1 VARPR
6 STRQVRFGD
15 RRAIIA
21 VITIVGLI
29 EAATFLGI
37 WTKHRSTAITPAAAS
52 PPVNVLLITVD
63 TLRADAIG
71 AYGNSRASTPAIDRL
86 AAAGVRFDA
95 AHAHNV
101 VTLPSHANILSG
113 RYPFA
118 HGVRDNAG
126 FRFPQTMDTLA
137 TILKSRGYRTGAF
150 VSAFPVVSRF
160 GLARGFDEYDD
171 RLSSAARPAFLEQER
186 AGTETVARARAWLDR
201 EPGKPS
207 FCWVHLYEPHYPYA
221 PPEPFASTF
230 RDNPY
235 AGDVAAADAAVGRL
249 IDPLMN
255 AGATAR
261 TVVVFTA
268 DHGESLGEHGEAT
281 HGIFAYEATL
291 RVPLI
296 VYAPGTLTPA
306 VKTDAR
312 HIDILPTVLHLLSIP
327 IPVSLDGRDLFGP
340 EASGADATRSYFEA
354 FSGALNRGWAPIRGV
369 LDHGLKYIDLPIPEL
384 YDLHADP
391 GEARNLAGDRR
402 DEVKALKAAVD
413 AFPRDAPRTGVA
425 EDPGTSAQL
434 RSLGYVSGHEAI
446 RQHYTEA
453 DDPKKLI
460 GIDAELQEIVGAY
473 LAGRGP
479 EALEKAKVLTA
490 QQPRMAIGWLEL
502 AHLARESGDLK
513 GAIVALQRA
522 HALNSSNT
530 ETASLLG
537 GYLTQDGRAADAV
550 SLLSPYAAGQDADID
565 VLTTLALAQARTG
578 HADEARRLL
587 ARARAADPSNAMVL
601 VNEGTIEMMAG
612 RRDAARRAFESALA
626 LDSTVARAHSS
637 LGAVAIDEG
646 KVDEAIVHWRAAVA
660 QDPAE
665 FGPIFALGVAQA
677 RAGRV
682 TEARACLTFFADEA
696 PATRYGPQI
705 AQAKAWLGRGR

>member
-1 VARPR
+1 M
-6 STRQVRFGD
+6 
-15 RRAIIA
+15 RRTLLAVVLII
-21 VITIVGLI
+21 GLL
-29 EAATFLGI
+29 EATTFFGI
-37 WTKHRSTAITPAAAS
+37 WKHRSAAGTPAARA
-52 PPVNVLLITVD
+52 PLANVLLITVD

-86 AAAGVRFDA
+86 AAGGVRFDA

-126 FRFPQTMDTLA
+126 FRFPQTMETLA
-137 TILKSRGYRTGAF
+137 TMLKSRGYRTGAF

-186 AGTETVARARAWLDR
+186 AGVETVARARAWLDGD
-201 EPGKPS
+201 PGKPT

-221 PPEPFASTF
+221 PPEPYASRF

-235 AGDVAAADAAVGRL
+235 AGDVAAADAAVGQL
-249 IDPLMN
+249 IEPLLT
-255 AGATAR
+255 AGASGTL
-261 TVVVFTA
+261 VVFTA

-296 VYAPGTLTPA
+296 FYAPGTLTPA
-306 VKTDAR
+306 VKTEAR

-327 IPVSLDGRDLFGP
+327 APPSLDGRDLFGP
-340 EASGADATRSYFEA
+340 ESSGADASRSYFEA
-354 FSGALNRGWAPIRGV
+354 FSGALNRGWAPIRGLV
-369 LDHGLKYIDLPIPEL
+369 DRQLKYIDLPIPEL

-391 GEARNLAGDRR
+391 REEHNLAGERPD
-402 DEVKALKAAVD
+402 DVKALKASLNAL
-413 AFPRDAPRTGVA
+413 PRGATQTPVA

-446 RQHYTEA
+446 REHYTAA

-460 GIDAELQEIVGAY
+460 GIDGELQAIVSAY

-479 EALEKAKVLTA
+479 EALEKAKALTA
-490 QQPRMAIGWLEL
+490 RQPRMAIGWLEL

-522 HALNSSNT
+522 HALNTSNT

-537 GYLTQDGRAADAV
+537 GYLTQDGRATDAV
-550 SLLSPYAAGQDADID
+550 TLLSPYAAGLDPDVD

-578 HADEARRLL
+578 KADDARHLI
-587 ARARAADPSNAMVL
+587 ARARAADPTNAMLL
-601 VNEGTIEMMAG
+601 VNEGTVEMIAG
-612 RRDAARRAFESALA
+612 RRDVARRAFESALA
-626 LDSTVARAHSS
+626 LDSTLARAHSS

-646 KVDEAIVHWRAAVA
+646 KIDDATVHWRAAVA
-660 QDPAE
+660 QDPGE

-677 RAGRV
+677 RAGRMA
-682 TEARACLTFFADEA
+682 EARACLTFFANEA
-696 PATRYGPQI
+696 PPARYGPQI
-705 AQAKAWLGRGR
+705 AQARSWLGR

>member
-1 VARPR
+1 M
-6 STRQVRFGD
+6 
-15 RRAIIA
+15 RRALLA
-21 VITIVGLI
+21 VILVVGLL
-29 EAATFLGI
+29 EATTFFGV
-37 WTKHRSTAITPAAAS
+37 WTHRSPRATPPA
-52 PPVNVLLITVD
+52 PPSVVNVLLITVD
-63 TLRADAIG
+63 TLRADAVG

-126 FRFPQTMDTLA
+126 FRFPQTMDTLT

-186 AGTETVARARAWLDR
+186 PGMETVAHARAWLDR
-201 EPGKPS
+201 EPGTPT
-207 FCWVHLYEPHYPYA
+207 FCWVHLYEPHYPYT

-249 IDPLMN
+249 IEPLLN
-255 AGATAR
+255 AGASGR
-261 TVVVFTA
+261 TLVVFTA

-296 VYAPGTLTPA
+296 FYAPGTLTPA
-306 VKTDAR
+306 VKSDAR
-312 HIDILPTVLHLLSIP
+312 HVDILPTVLHLLSIP
-327 IPVSLDGRDLFGP
+327 IPASLDGRDLFGP
-340 EASGADATRSYFEA
+340 ESSGTDAARSYFEA
-354 FSGALNRGWAPIRGV
+354 FSGALNRGWAPIRGIV
-369 LDHGLKYIDLPIPEL
+369 DRGLKYIDLPIPEL

-391 GEARNLAGDRR
+391 REARNLAGDRR
-402 DEVKALKAAVD
+402 DEVRALKAAVD
-413 AFPRDAPRTGVA
+413 AFPRDLPRTPVA
-425 EDPGTSAQL
+425 EDPGTSAKL

-446 RQHYTEA
+446 RQHYTDA
-453 DDPKKLI
+453 DDPKTLI
-460 GIDAELQEIVGAY
+460 GIDGELQEIVSAY

-479 EALEKAKVLTA
+479 EALQKAKALTA
-490 QQPRMAIGWLEL
+490 RQPRMAIGWLEL

-522 HALNSSNT
+522 HALNTSNT

-537 GYLTQDGRAADAV
+537 GYLTQDGRATDAV
-550 SLLSPYAAGQDADID
+550 SLLSPYATSPEPDVD
-565 VLTTLALAQARTG
+565 VLTSTLR
-578 HADEARRLL
+578 
-587 ARARAADPSNAMVL
+587 
-601 VNEGTIEMMAG
+601 
-612 RRDAARRAFESALA
+612 
-626 LDSTVARAHSS
+626 
-637 LGAVAIDEG
+637 
-646 KVDEAIVHWRAAVA
+646 
-660 QDPAE
+660 
-665 FGPIFALGVAQA
+665 
-677 RAGRV
+677 
-682 TEARACLTFFADEA
+682 
-696 PATRYGPQI
+696 
-705 AQAKAWLGRGR
+705 